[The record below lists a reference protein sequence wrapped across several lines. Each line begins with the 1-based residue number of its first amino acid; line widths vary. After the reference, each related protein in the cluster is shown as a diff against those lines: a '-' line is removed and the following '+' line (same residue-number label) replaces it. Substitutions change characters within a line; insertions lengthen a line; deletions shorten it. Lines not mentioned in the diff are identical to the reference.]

1 MLRVF
6 VWAAATGSPWEWN
19 VPDSESPER
28 VLVVGAGTMG
38 NGIAQVFAL
47 AGIEVDLVDI
57 REEFTAR
64 GMATVQKNL
73 GRQVKRGT
81 VSEAEAAAAFSR
93 IRPGTEMAPAGEAEF
108 VVEAIVE
115 DEAKKLSLYATVE
128 PRLPPETILAT
139 NTSSISITRLGAQS
153 GRADRFIGMHFMNPV
168 PVMELVEVIR
178 GLETSDPVFETTMGI
193 ARRLGKTPCAVN
205 DAPGFVSNRVLMPMI
220 NEAAFALME
229 GVGAAGDIDQ
239 IMRLGMRHPM
249 GPLALA
255 DLIGLDV
262 VLDILRVM
270 QKGFGDPRY
279 RPCPLLVKLVDAGR
293 VGRKSGQGFYDYSG
307 PGAGTGG

>member
-1 MLRVF
+1 MSDL
-6 VWAAATGSPWEWN
+6 ATF
-19 VPDSESPER
+19 ER

-47 AGIEVDLVDI
+47 SGIEVALVDVQ
-57 REEFTAR
+57 EEFTAR
-64 GMATVQKNL
+64 GLATVERNL

-81 VSEAEAAAAFSR
+81 VTEPDAAAALSR
-93 IRPGTEMAPAGEAEF
+93 IRPGTELAPAADAEF

-115 DEAKKLSLYATVE
+115 DEAVKTSLYASLDPLLATDTV
-128 PRLPPETILAT
+128 LAT
-139 NTSSISITRLGAQS
+139 NTSSISITRLGARS

-178 GLETSDPVFETTMGI
+178 GLETSDAVFATTMGL

-205 DAPGFVSNRVLMPMI
+205 DAPGFVSNRVLIPMI

-229 GVGAAGDIDQ
+229 GVGAAADIDR
-239 IMRLGMRHPM
+239 IMKLGMRHPM

-262 VLDILRVM
+262 VLDILRVL
-270 QKGFGDPRY
+270 QAGFGDPRY
-279 RPCPLLVKLVDAGR
+279 RPCPLLVQLVDAGR
-293 VGRKSGQGFYDYSG
+293 LGRKTGRGFHDYRD
-307 PGAGTGG
+307 PEAAAGG

>member
-1 MLRVF
+1 MPEP
-6 VWAAATGSPWEWN
+6 GSPG
-19 VPDSESPER
+19 R

-38 NGIAQVFAL
+38 NGIAQVFA
-47 AGIEVDLVDI
+47 ASGVEVNLVDI

-64 GMATVQKNL
+64 GMATIEKNL

-81 VSEAEAAAAFSR
+81 LTGAEAKSAYAR
-93 IRPGTEMAPAGEAEF
+93 IRPGTEMAPAADAEF

-115 DEAKKLSLYATVE
+115 NEAKKLPLYAALEPLLPAGTV
-128 PRLPPETILAT
+128 LAS
-139 NTSSISITRLGAQS
+139 NTSSISITRLGAAS

-178 GLETSDPVFETTMGI
+178 GLETSDETFETTMELS
-193 ARRLGKTPCAVN
+193 RRLGKTPCAVN
-205 DAPGFVSNRVLMPMI
+205 DAPGFVSNRVLMPLI

-229 GVGAAGDIDQ
+229 GVGSAGDIDR
-239 IMRLGMRHPM
+239 IMKLGMRHPM

-262 VLDILRVM
+262 VLDILRVL
-270 QKGFGDPRY
+270 QEGFGDPRY
-279 RPCPLLVKLVDAGR
+279 RPCPLLVKLVDGGR
-293 VGRKSGQGFYDYSG
+293 LGRKTGRGFHDYRS
-307 PGAGTGG
+307 

>member
-1 MLRVF
+1 MPDPAALRR
-6 VWAAATGSPWEWN
+6 A
-19 VPDSESPER
+19 
-28 VLVVGAGTMG
+28 LVVGAGTMG

-64 GMATVQKNL
+64 GMATIEKNL

-81 VSEAEAAAAFSR
+81 VSEPEAAAALSR
-93 IRPGTEMAPAGEAEF
+93 IRPGTEMAPAADAEF
-108 VVEAIVE
+108 VIEAIVE
-115 DEAKKLSLYATVE
+115 DEAKKLSLYAALE
-128 PRLPPETILAT
+128 PRLSPETILAT
-139 NTSSISITRLGAQS
+139 NTSSISITRLGARS

-178 GLETSDPVFETTMGI
+178 GLETSDPVFETTMAL

-229 GVGAAGDIDQ
+229 GVGAAADIDR
-239 IMRLGMRHPM
+239 IMTLGMRHPM

-262 VLDILRVM
+262 VLDILRVL
-270 QKGFGDPRY
+270 QEGFGDPRY

-293 VGRKSGQGFYDYSG
+293 LGKKTGRGFYDYSG
-307 PGAGTGG
+307 SGAGTGG

>member
-1 MLRVF
+1 MPEP
-6 VWAAATGSPWEWN
+6 GSPG
-19 VPDSESPER
+19 R

-38 NGIAQVFAL
+38 NGIAQVFA
-47 AGIEVDLVDI
+47 ASGVEVNLVDI

-64 GMATVQKNL
+64 GMATIEKNL

-81 VSEAEAAAAFSR
+81 LTGAEAKSAYAR
-93 IRPGTEMAPAGEAEF
+93 IRPGTEMAPAADAEF

-115 DEAKKLSLYATVE
+115 NEAKKLALYAALEPLLRAGTV
-128 PRLPPETILAT
+128 LAS
-139 NTSSISITRLGAQS
+139 NTSSISITRLGAAS

-178 GLETSDPVFETTMGI
+178 GLETSDETFEATMELS
-193 ARRLGKTPCAVN
+193 RRLGKTPCAVN
-205 DAPGFVSNRVLMPMI
+205 DAPGFVSNRVLMPLI

-229 GVGAAGDIDQ
+229 GVGSAGDIDR
-239 IMRLGMRHPM
+239 IMKLGMRHPM

-262 VLDILRVM
+262 VLDILRVL
-270 QKGFGDPRY
+270 QEGFGDPRY
-279 RPCPLLVKLVDAGR
+279 RPCPLLVKLVDGGR
-293 VGRKSGQGFYDYSG
+293 LGRKTGRGFHDYRS
-307 PGAGTGG
+307 

>member
-1 MLRVF
+1 M
-6 VWAAATGSPWEWN
+6 
-19 VPDSESPER
+19 PDSGAPER

-38 NGIAQVFAL
+38 NGIAQVFA
-47 AGIEVDLVDI
+47 ASGVAVNLVDI

-64 GMATVQKNL
+64 GMATIEKNL

-81 VSEAEAAAAFSR
+81 LTGEEAKAAYAR
-93 IRPGTEMAPAGEAEF
+93 IRPGTEMAPAADADF

-115 DEAKKLSLYATVE
+115 NEAKKLSLYAELE
-128 PRLPPETILAT
+128 PLLPPRAVLAS
-139 NTSSISITRLGAQS
+139 NTSSISITRLGAAS
-153 GRADRFIGMHFMNPV
+153 GRPDRFIGMHFMNPV

-178 GLETSDPVFETTMGI
+178 GLETSDETFEATMELS
-193 ARRLGKTPCAVN
+193 RRLGKTPCAVN
-205 DAPGFVSNRVLMPMI
+205 DAPGFVSNRVLMPLI

-229 GVGAAGDIDQ
+229 GVGTAGDIDR

-262 VLDILRVM
+262 VLDILRVL
-270 QKGFGDPRY
+270 QEGFGDPRY
-279 RPCPLLVKLVDAGR
+279 RPCPLLVKLVDGGR
-293 VGRKSGQGFYDYSG
+293 LGRKTGRGFHDYRD
-307 PGAGTGG
+307 PGG

>member
-1 MLRVF
+1 MRDP
-6 VWAAATGSPWEWN
+6 GG
-19 VPDSESPER
+19 PDR

-47 AGIEVDLVDI
+47 AGVAVDLVDI

-64 GMATVQKNL
+64 GMATIEKNL
-73 GRQVKRGT
+73 GRQVRRGG
-81 VSEAEAAAAFSR
+81 VSEAKAAGALSRVRPGTDLAAAA
-93 IRPGTEMAPAGEAEF
+93 GAGFA
-108 VVEAIVE
+108 VEAIVE
-115 DEAKKLSLYATVE
+115 DEAAKTALYASLD
-128 PRLPPETILAT
+128 PLLPPGAVLAT
-139 NTSSISITRLGAQS
+139 NTSSISITRLGAAS

-178 GLETSDPVFETTMGI
+178 GLDTSDATFGTTMDL

-205 DAPGFVSNRVLMPMI
+205 DAPGFVSNRVLIPMI

-229 GVGAAGDIDQ
+229 GVGAAGDIDR
-239 IMRLGMRHPM
+239 IMKLGMRHPM

-262 VLDILRVM
+262 VLDILRVLRD
-270 QKGFGDPRY
+270 GFGDPRY

-293 VGRKSGQGFYDYSG
+293 LGRKSGQGFYDYRDSG
-307 PGAGTGG
+307 A

>member
-1 MLRVF
+1 M
-6 VWAAATGSPWEWN
+6 
-19 VPDSESPER
+19 PDSGTPRR

-38 NGIAQVFAL
+38 NGIAQVFAVSG
-47 AGIEVDLVDI
+47 ASVRLVDI

-64 GMATVQKNL
+64 GMATIEKNL

-81 VSEAEAAAAFSR
+81 LTEAEAQTAYAR
-93 IRPGTEMAPAGEAEF
+93 IRPGTEMAPANDAEF

-115 DEAKKLSLYATVE
+115 NEAKKLSLYGALE
-128 PRLPPETILAT
+128 PLLPPAAILAS
-139 NTSSISITRLGAQS
+139 NTSSISITRLGAAS
-153 GRADRFIGMHFMNPV
+153 GRPDRFIGMHFMNPV

-178 GLETSDPVFETTMGI
+178 GLETSDATFETTMDL

-205 DAPGFVSNRVLMPMI
+205 DAPGFVSNRVLMPLI

-229 GVGAAGDIDQ
+229 GVGTAADIDR
-239 IMRLGMRHPM
+239 IMKLGMRHPM

-262 VLDILRVM
+262 VLDILRVL
-270 QKGFGDPRY
+270 QEGFGDPRY
-279 RPCPLLVKLVDAGR
+279 RPCPLLVKLVDGGR
-293 VGRKSGQGFYDYSG
+293 LGRKTGRGFHDYRGSGG
-307 PGAGTGG
+307 

>member
-1 MLRVF
+1 M
-6 VWAAATGSPWEWN
+6 
-19 VPDSESPER
+19 PDPGTPRR

-38 NGIAQVFAL
+38 NGIAQVFA
-47 AGIEVDLVDI
+47 ASGVDVNLVDV

-64 GMATVQKNL
+64 GMATIEKNL

-81 VSEAEAAAAFSR
+81 LTDAEAKAAYAR
-93 IRPGTEMAPAGEAEF
+93 IEPGTEVAPAAEAEF

-115 DEAKKLSLYATVE
+115 NEAKKLSLYAALE
-128 PRLPPETILAT
+128 PLLPPRAVLAS
-139 NTSSISITRLGAQS
+139 NTSSISITRLGAAS

-178 GLETSDPVFETTMGI
+178 GLETSDETFETTMELS
-193 ARRLGKTPCAVN
+193 RRLGKTPCAVN
-205 DAPGFVSNRVLMPMI
+205 DAPGFVSNRVLMPLI

-229 GVGAAGDIDQ
+229 GVGSAGDIDR
-239 IMRLGMRHPM
+239 IMKLGMRHPM

-262 VLDILRVM
+262 VLDILRVL
-270 QKGFGDPRY
+270 QDGFGDPRY
-279 RPCPLLVKLVDAGR
+279 RPCPLLVKLVDGGR
-293 VGRKSGQGFYDYSG
+293 LGRKTGRGFHDYRGSGG
-307 PGAGTGG
+307 

>member
-1 MLRVF
+1 M
-6 VWAAATGSPWEWN
+6 
-19 VPDSESPER
+19 PDPGAPAR

-38 NGIAQVFAL
+38 NGIAQVFA
-47 AGIEVDLVDI
+47 ASGVDVNLVDV

-64 GMATVQKNL
+64 GMATIEKNL

-81 VSEAEAAAAFSR
+81 LTDAEAKAAYAR
-93 IRPGTEMAPAGEAEF
+93 IEPGTEMAPAADAEF

-115 DEAKKLSLYATVE
+115 NEAKKLALYARLETL
-128 PRLPPETILAT
+128 LPPRTVLAS
-139 NTSSISITRLGAQS
+139 NTSSISITRLGAAC

-178 GLETSDPVFETTMGI
+178 GLETSDETFEATMDLS
-193 ARRLGKTPCAVN
+193 RRLGKTPCAVN
-205 DAPGFVSNRVLMPMI
+205 DAPGFVSNRVLMPLI

-229 GVGAAGDIDQ
+229 GVGSAGDIDR
-239 IMRLGMRHPM
+239 IMKLGMRHPM

-262 VLDILRVM
+262 VLDILRVL
-270 QKGFGDPRY
+270 QEGFGDPRY
-279 RPCPLLVKLVDAGR
+279 RPCPLLVKLVDGGR
-293 VGRKSGQGFYDYSG
+293 LGRKTGRGFHDYRGSGG
-307 PGAGTGG
+307 

>member
-1 MLRVF
+1 M
-6 VWAAATGSPWEWN
+6 
-19 VPDSESPER
+19 PDSGTPRR

-38 NGIAQVFAL
+38 NGIAQVFAVSG
-47 AGIEVDLVDI
+47 ASVRLVDI

-64 GMATVQKNL
+64 GMATIEKNL

-81 VSEAEAAAAFSR
+81 LTEVEAKNAYAR
-93 IRPGTEMAPAGEAEF
+93 IRPGTEMTPANDAEF

-115 DEAKKLSLYATVE
+115 NEAKKLSLYGALE
-128 PRLPPETILAT
+128 PLLPPAAILAS
-139 NTSSISITRLGAQS
+139 NTSSISITRLGAAS
-153 GRADRFIGMHFMNPV
+153 GRPDRFIGMHFMNPV

-178 GLETSDPVFETTMGI
+178 GLETSDATFETTMDL

-205 DAPGFVSNRVLMPMI
+205 DAPGFVSNRVLMPLI

-229 GVGAAGDIDQ
+229 GVGTAADIDR
-239 IMRLGMRHPM
+239 IMKLGMRHPM

-262 VLDILRVM
+262 VLDILRVL
-270 QKGFGDPRY
+270 QEGFGDPRY
-279 RPCPLLVKLVDAGR
+279 RPCPLLVKLVDGGR
-293 VGRKSGQGFYDYSG
+293 LGRKTGRGFHDYRGSDG
-307 PGAGTGG
+307 